1 MESNHLRH
9 KLMNK
14 KYNDI
19 HKTSQGLAQNKT
31 CENDSVCKLGGVI
44 NY

>member
-19 HKTSQGLAQNKT
+19 HKTSQGLAQNQ
-31 CENDSVCKLGGVI
+31 NM
-44 NY
+44 